1 MHPNKEKSGKKV
13 RWPAWMNKELL
24 DKLNHKKE
32 AYRGWKQGHVA
43 CEEYRETV
51 QAARLGNLKT

>member
-1 MHPNKEKSGKKV
+1 
-13 RWPAWMNKELL
+13 MNKLLL
-24 DKLNHKKE
+24 DKLNHIKE